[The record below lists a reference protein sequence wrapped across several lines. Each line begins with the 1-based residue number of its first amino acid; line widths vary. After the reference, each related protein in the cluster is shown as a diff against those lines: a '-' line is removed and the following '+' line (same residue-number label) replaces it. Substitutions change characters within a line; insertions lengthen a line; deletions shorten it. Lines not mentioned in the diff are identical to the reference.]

1 MPPAQANASAFHLGA
16 LVRNHLEK
24 GSPLGKMSRASLC
37 ENWMGSTE
45 QQGGTAWR
53 GHIAGDAFAG
63 DTDEMDACPF
73 YAENPSNGVSAFLFS
88 WFGGERFCHLDELRL
103 VDSWLVCGPVND
115 FCFRTWAAA
124 PPKSILACIPLGFN
138 IA

>member
-1 MPPAQANASAFHLGA
+1 MKIGWGRRSNKEGQRGGGILLEMRLRVTQTKWTLAPSMPRIQA
-16 LVRNHLEK
+16 
-24 GSPLGKMSRASLC
+24 
-37 ENWMGSTE
+37 MG
-45 QQGGTAWR
+45 
-53 GHIAGDAFAG
+53 F
-63 DTDEMDACPF
+63 
-73 YAENPSNGVSAFLFS
+73 SAFLFS